1 MMKAKGKSKGNQQRN
16 VGVTGIELRRLL
28 FDIVDYS
35 RDAYTYLHSL
45 RPGQRVSSLGPQPS
59 MSGVN
64 IMGEQGQRKRG
75 SKRSRDNLVVTCWKC
90 KRSFKSVRGLRLHQR
105 YKGCTREM

>member
-1 MMKAKGKSKGNQQRN
+1 MTKAKGKSKGTQQRN

-45 RPGQRVSSLGPQPS
+45 RPGQRVSSLGPQPV
-59 MSGVN
+59 SGVS
-64 IMGEQGQRKRG
+64 ITGEQRRRKRG
-75 SKRSRDNLVVTCWKC
+75 SKRSREDLVVSCWC

-105 YKGCTREM
+105 YKGCMSQL